1 MAHGWPLGSQIANQK
16 KKNMVTLMYMM
27 WVNFLMLS
35 NLFRGFYQQGANK
48 IDYKSQ
54 DIQIIL
60 GGVFLAIT
68 TWYADLGSGYVVPSA
83 CAKSGVDA
91 MVK

>member
-1 MAHGWPLGSQIANQK
+1 MPVEQLFN
-16 KKNMVTLMYMM
+16 N
-27 WVNFLMLS
+27 VNLISMIFIS
-35 NLFRGFYQQGANK
+35 SVPIKPIVNLK
-48 IDYKSQ
+48 TS
-54 DIQIIL
+54 QIIL

>member
-1 MAHGWPLGSQIANQK
+1 MEQLFNNVNLISMIFISSVPIKQI
-16 KKNMVTLMYMM
+16 
-27 WVNFLMLS
+27 VNLKTS
-35 NLFRGFYQQGANK
+35 
-48 IDYKSQ
+48 
-54 DIQIIL
+54 QIIL

>member
-1 MAHGWPLGSQIANQK
+1 MIFISSVPIK
-16 KKNMVTLMYMM
+16 PI
-27 WVNFLMLS
+27 VNLKTS
-35 NLFRGFYQQGANK
+35 
-48 IDYKSQ
+48 
-54 DIQIIL
+54 QIIL

>member
-1 MAHGWPLGSQIANQK
+1 MEQLFNNVNLI
-16 KKNMVTLMYMM
+16 LMIFISSVPIKPI
-27 WVNFLMLS
+27 VNLKTS
-35 NLFRGFYQQGANK
+35 
-48 IDYKSQ
+48 
-54 DIQIIL
+54 QIIL

>member
-1 MAHGWPLGSQIANQK
+1 MEQLFNNVNLISMIFISSVPIKQI
-16 KKNMVTLMYMM
+16 
-27 WVNFLMLS
+27 VNLKTS
-35 NLFRGFYQQGANK
+35 
-48 IDYKSQ
+48 
-54 DIQIIL
+54 QIIL
-60 GGVFLAIT
+60 GGVFLAVT

>member
-1 MAHGWPLGSQIANQK
+1 MEQLFN
-16 KKNMVTLMYMM
+16 N
-27 WVNFLMLS
+27 VNLISMIFIS
-35 NLFRGFYQQGANK
+35 SVPIKPIVNLK
-48 IDYKSQ
+48 TS
-54 DIQIIL
+54 QIIL
-60 GGVFLAIT
+60 GGVFLAVT

>member
-1 MAHGWPLGSQIANQK
+1 MEQLFNNVNLI
-16 KKNMVTLMYMM
+16 LMIFISSVPIKPI
-27 WVNFLMLS
+27 VNLKTS
-35 NLFRGFYQQGANK
+35 
-48 IDYKSQ
+48 
-54 DIQIIL
+54 QIIL

-68 TWYADLGSGYVVPSA
+68 TWYADLGSGYVVRSA

>member
-1 MAHGWPLGSQIANQK
+1 MAHGWPWGRQTANEKKIYIDVPVKQLFNNVNLISMIFISSVPIKQI
-16 KKNMVTLMYMM
+16 
-27 WVNFLMLS
+27 VNLKTS
-35 NLFRGFYQQGANK
+35 
-48 IDYKSQ
+48 
-54 DIQIIL
+54 QIIL
-60 GGVFLAIT
+60 GGVFLAVT

>member
-1 MAHGWPLGSQIANQK
+1 MGQTNSKLK
-16 KKNMVTLMYMM
+16 KKTYIDVPVEQLFNN
-27 WVNFLMLS
+27 VNLISMIFIS
-35 NLFRGFYQQGANK
+35 SVPIKPIVNLK
-48 IDYKSQ
+48 TS
-54 DIQIIL
+54 QIIL

>member
-1 MAHGWPLGSQIANQK
+1 MVGRGADKQQIK
-16 KKNMVTLMYMM
+16 KKTYIDVPVEQLFNN
-27 WVNFLMLS
+27 VNLISMIFIS
-35 NLFRGFYQQGANK
+35 SVPIKPIVNLK
-48 IDYKSQ
+48 TS
-54 DIQIIL
+54 QIIL

-83 CAKSGVDA
+83 CAKSVVDA

>member
-1 MAHGWPLGSQIANQK
+1 MEQLFN
-16 KKNMVTLMYMM
+16 N
-27 WVNFLMLS
+27 VNLISMILIS
-35 NLFRGFYQQGANK
+35 SVPIKPIVNLK
-48 IDYKSQ
+48 TS
-54 DIQIIL
+54 QIIL